1 MTSLTGSV
9 IMRITYGYELQR
21 DDPYVTLAA
30 HAIEGLTETFG
41 LGFLVDMFPIRKVF
55 SWLFCIWALKTTSV
69 KYVPDWMPGA
79 GWKRKA
85 KLWRTSTMEILEL
98 PWTTLMDKYVGIL
111 IIFELLVID
120 K

>member
-1 MTSLTGSV
+1 
-9 IMRITYGYELQR
+9 
-21 DDPYVTLAA
+21 
-30 HAIEGLTETFG
+30 
-41 LGFLVDMFPIRKVF
+41 
-55 SWLFCIWALKTTSV
+55 
-69 KYVPDWMPGA
+69 MPGA

-85 KLWRTSTMEILEL
+85 KLWRTSTLEILEL